1 MGIWNSIK
9 SAAWEANESAHRE
22 RLHKDL
28 FLTQQQV
35 QMLPRNLQGRTVL
48 KFLDLRESVIGQ
60 IANWSR
66 DGGLRMAK
74 DFFSEARK
82 LQDFDRSNS
91 LGFALAGLWLESG
104 LRVGPKA
111 DEVHASLER
120 LAQSVVE
127 AKSASTIVAHDPSWL
142 RSPSKQEQEP
152 EQEAKLNPKLKPK
165 ARRSTKLAAVV
176 LKAAK
181 EAAKEVK
188 TKDRKG

>member
-1 MGIWNSIK
+1 
-9 SAAWEANESAHRE
+9 
-22 RLHKDL
+22 
-28 FLTQQQV
+28 
-35 QMLPRNLQGRTVL
+35 
-48 KFLDLRESVIGQ
+48 
-60 IANWSR
+60 
-66 DGGLRMAK
+66 MAK

-104 LRVGPKA
+104 LQLGRKLRGSCLVR
-111 DEVHASLER
+111 EV
-120 LAQSVVE
+120 AQSVVE